1 MSKKD
6 SNIIIRCNEREK
18 ALIKELAKE
27 KGLTVTEYI
36 KVKVF
41 GRKLECRVTEK
52 GIREVWNIY

>member
-52 GIREVWNIY
+52 GIREV